1 MIMFVPSIYGLK
13 EVQMEAHDFKL
24 YKVPLFARKPV
35 NINVSKS
42 VALKI
47 ALVPASRYYCDVN
60 TSNLNVY
67 AKFQ

>member
-1 MIMFVPSIYGLK
+1 
-13 EVQMEAHDFKL
+13 MEAHDFKL

-60 TSNLNVY
+60 TSNVNVY

>member
-1 MIMFVPSIYGLK
+1 MIMFVPSILGLK
-13 EVQMEAHDFKL
+13 EVQMEAHDLKL

-35 NINVSKS
+35 NIHVSKS
-42 VALKI
+42 VALKF

-60 TSNLNVY
+60 TSNHNVY